1 MKPTIIILL
10 ILTSIFSVTTEQTP
24 DLLIYNSEIIKI
36 KEFPLEPLVE
46 NDSRLKD
53 KLTKDVT
60 CIDSGCWRQYVGT
73 WKIEKDSLFLVGLKD
88 CCNDKEIKLAR
99 VFDKNYIK
107 EDKVFAFW
115 YTNSIYAG
123 FGKILEN
130 PENVFVTKYEK
141 RIRIKISKGVIT
153 ELKVDLN

>member
-60 CIDSGCWRQYVGT
+60 VLIVVVGDNMLELGKLK
-73 WKIEKDSLFLVGLKD
+73 KIVCFLLD
-88 CCNDKEIKLAR
+88 
-99 VFDKNYIK
+99 
-107 EDKVFAFW
+107 
-115 YTNSIYAG
+115 
-123 FGKILEN
+123 
-130 PENVFVTKYEK
+130 
-141 RIRIKISKGVIT
+141 
-153 ELKVDLN
+153 